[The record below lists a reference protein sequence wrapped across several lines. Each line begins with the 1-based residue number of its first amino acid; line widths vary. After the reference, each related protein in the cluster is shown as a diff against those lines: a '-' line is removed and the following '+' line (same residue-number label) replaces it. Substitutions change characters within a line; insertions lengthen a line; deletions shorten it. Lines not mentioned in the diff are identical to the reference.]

1 MSIWENDTG
10 EGGWRA
16 ALDKCRLTVT
26 AGAHKGASVVNSS
39 GSITVGRSENCDIV
53 LFADDI
59 EPAHF
64 RVKVEPGLLGKLV
77 VHALQ
82 GPIQIKG
89 RSLVDVG
96 EYCDIAAGAEII
108 AGSAMVRVERLA
120 DPNNLAVPAL
130 RAGIV
135 VLALAT
141 AWVGW
146 SLLTTLANLIPA
158 GASSVMETVSAPV
171 SREIGAVMGT
181 PASKEAANLEA
192 FAWRARAQLE
202 DLGLNR
208 GLRVA
213 SGAPGVLK
221 ITGTISEAQS
231 SSWNEFLR
239 WYDANPDF
247 PKLIREVSR
256 SEVETG
262 LPALQS
268 VWLDGEPTVYFKDGA
283 SATVGE
289 TVNGDWKIK
298 EINAASVLVERDG
311 STVALTF

>member
-1 MSIWENDTG
+1 MTMWENDTG
-10 EGGWRA
+10 GSGWRA
-16 ALDKCRLTVT
+16 ALDKCRITVT
-26 AGAHKGASVVNSS
+26 GGAHRGASIVNST
-39 GSITVGRSENCDIV
+39 GAITVGRAENCDIV

-64 RVKVEPGLLGKLV
+64 RIKVEPGLLGKLV

-82 GPIQIKG
+82 GPIEIKG
-89 RSLVDVG
+89 RALVDVG
-96 EYCDIAAGAEII
+96 EYCEIAPGAEIT
-108 AGSAMVRVERLA
+108 AGSATVRIERMA

-135 VLALAT
+135 VLALST

-146 SLLTTLANLIPA
+146 SLFTTLATLIPA
-158 GASSVMETVSAPV
+158 GASSVFETVSAPV
-171 SREIGAVMGT
+171 SREIGAAMGT
-181 PASKEAANLEA
+181 PASKDAAALEA

-208 GLRVA
+208 GLRIA
-213 SGAPGVLK
+213 SGAPGALK
-221 ITGTISEAQS
+221 ITGSINETQS
-231 SSWNEFLR
+231 SAWNEFLR
-239 WYDANPDF
+239 WYDGNSDF

-256 SEVETG
+256 SEIDTG

-283 SATVGE
+283 SAKVGE
-289 TVNGDWKIK
+289 TVSGDWTIR
-298 EINAASVLVERDG
+298 EITAASVTVERDG